1 MHPKR
6 VGVQCV
12 KGYQQV
18 GQWSKEELLLHINVL
33 ELKAVKLALLTFNK
47 QKSLKAIHFHVDNTT
62 AQLYLVNI
70 GEPNVT
76 EVKQR
81 NLTVSPETPDHNYF
95 RIPSKFFQRGGR
107 LAVSKQQGSIR
118 METLSKVFQQVC
130 ERREMTKIDL
140 FASRLSHQLPQYFLW
155 KPDPFSQGTDALQ
168 DIWRNQFLY
177 AFPPFCLILQVLK
190 KVSYDQTE
198 KMLLVTLTWQSQI
211 WCTLLLEMS
220 IVRPLLLP
228 RNTSLIKLNKVIF
241 WTRSS
246 IKLIYFRS
254 LYKKTT

>member
-81 NLTVSPETPDHNYF
+81 NLTVSPETSDHNYF

-118 METLSKVFQQVC
+118 METLPKVFQQVC
-130 ERREMTKIDL
+130 ERREMPKIDL
-140 FASRLSHQLPQYFLW
+140 FASRLSHQLPQYFAW
-155 KPDPFSQGTDALQ
+155 RPDPFSQGTDVLQQFGAINSFMYFPHAL
-168 DIWRNQFLY
+168 LY
-177 AFPPFCLILQVLK
+177 AFALFYKSWGKWVTTKQK
-190 KVSYDQTE
+190 K
-198 KMLLVTLTWQSQI
+198 
-211 WCTLLLEMS
+211 
-220 IVRPLLLP
+220 
-228 RNTSLIKLNKVIF
+228 
-241 WTRSS
+241 
-246 IKLIYFRS
+246 
-254 LYKKTT
+254 